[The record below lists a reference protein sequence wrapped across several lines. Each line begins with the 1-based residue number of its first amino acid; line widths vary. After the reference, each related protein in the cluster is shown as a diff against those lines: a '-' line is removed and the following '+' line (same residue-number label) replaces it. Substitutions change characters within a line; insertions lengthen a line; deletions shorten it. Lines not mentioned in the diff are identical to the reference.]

1 MRAFRDVPI
10 RRKLILIIMLTSSV
24 AFLLGGA
31 AYLTYDL
38 FTFRRMMTRD
48 LTVLAEI
55 IGANST
61 ASLVFND
68 QSSAEETL
76 AALAAEQH
84 IVSAVLYAKDGGVF
98 AKYLRGDMPGDFS
111 LPKPEEDGHGFEDGH
126 LVLFRRIVLQGEKI
140 GTIYIQSDMQVFYS
154 RLKQYTTIGAIIML
168 AVSFVAF
175 LLSSKLQRVISG
187 PILHLAQTT
196 RVVSVEKDYSVRAV
210 KQSEDE
216 LGLLIDGFNEMLT
229 QIQNRDAE
237 LMASKERAEAATRA
251 KSEFLASM
259 SHELRTPLNAVIG
272 FSEVLLERM
281 FGDLNT
287 KQEEYLRDIHESGQ
301 HLLSLINDILDLSKV
316 EAGRMGLELTT
327 FDLPMA
333 LDNALTLVKERGSRH
348 GIQLALEVDDRLG
361 DFTADERKI
370 KQILVN
376 LLSNAIKFTPNG
388 GKIALRARLTDSLA
402 EVSVSDTGIGIAP
415 EDHRRIFDE
424 FRQVGGDYARKGEG
438 TGLGLTLAKKFV
450 ELHGGKIWVESELG
464 RGSTFTFTLPVRAPL
479 GKVAAASV
487 VTLAAPSQSRL
498 VLVVE
503 DDKRSA
509 KLLSTYLM
517 EAGFRVET
525 APDGETGFENAR
537 ALRPAVIT
545 LDILLPKLDGWDF
558 LARIKENPETRE
570 IPIIIVSIVDQ
581 RGKGFAL
588 GAADYL
594 IKPVRRE
601 ELIAAVQRFST
612 PTKLRGETVKVL
624 AIDDD
629 PMALELI
636 GGILEPEGYRIL
648 RATGGEKGVA
658 LAKAELPGLIILDLL
673 MPEVDGFTVLDQV
686 REDPAIR
693 ETPVLVLT
701 NKDLSPEE
709 KERLNGRIS
718 YLAHKGEFNREKFL
732 AMVHHLIGL

>member
-1 MRAFRDVPI
+1 MRVFRAAPI
-10 RRKLILIIMLTSSV
+10 KRKLILIIMLTSSV
-24 AFLLGGA
+24 AILLGGA

-38 FTFRRMMTRD
+38 LTFRTLMARQ
-48 LTVLAEI
+48 LAVLAEI

-61 ASLVFND
+61 AALSFND
-68 QSSAEETL
+68 PASAQETL
-76 AALAAEQH
+76 AALAADEN
-84 IVSAVLYAKDGGVF
+84 IVSAALYTKDGRIF
-98 AKYLRGDMPGDFS
+98 AKYLRSDVTGEFS
-111 LPKPEEDGHGFEDGH
+111 TPEPEKDGHRFEDGH
-126 LVLFRRIVLQGEKI
+126 LVLFQPIVLQGDRI
-140 GTIYIQSDMQVFYS
+140 GTIYILSDMQVFYS
-154 RLKQYTTIGAIIML
+154 RLKQYTSIGAIVML

-175 LLSSKLQRVISG
+175 LLSSKLQRVISE
-187 PILHLAQTT
+187 PILHLAQTA

-216 LGLLIDGFNEMLT
+216 LGVLIDGFNDMLT
-229 QIQNRDAE
+229 QIQNRDVE

-272 FSEVLLERM
+272 FSEVLLEKM
-281 FGDLNT
+281 FGDINA
-287 KQEEYLRDIHESGQ
+287 KQEEYLRDILESGR

-316 EAGRMGLELTT
+316 EAGWMELELTT
-327 FDLPMA
+327 FDVPMA
-333 LDNALTLVKERGSRH
+333 LDNTLMLVKERASRH
-348 GIQLALEVDDRLG
+348 GIQLALDVDERLG

-370 KQILVN
+370 KQVLLN
-376 LLSNAIKFTPNG
+376 LLSNAIKFTPEG
-388 GKIALRARLTDSLA
+388 GKISVRASLDRDH
-402 EVSVSDTGIGIAP
+402 VLISVSDTGVGIAP
-415 EDHRRIFDE
+415 ENHQRIFEE
-424 FRQVGGDYARKGEG
+424 FRRVGDDEMRKTEG

-450 ELHGGKIWVESELG
+450 ELHGGRIWVESEVG
-464 RGSTFTFTLPVRAPL
+464 RGSTFTFTLPIQAPL
-479 GKVAAASV
+479 GKVAEASV
-487 VTLAAPSQSRL
+487 VPPAALSHSRL
-498 VLVVE
+498 VLAVE
-503 DDKRSA
+503 DDTRSA
-509 KLLSTYLM
+509 KLLSTHLM
-517 EAGFRVET
+517 EAGFRVEI
-525 APDGETGFENAR
+525 APDAETGLEKAQ
-537 ALRPAVIT
+537 ALQPAVIT
-545 LDILLPKLDGWDF
+545 LDILLPKVDGWNF

-570 IPIIIVSIVDQ
+570 IPVIIVSIVDQ

-594 IKPVRRE
+594 IKPVQRE
-601 ELIAAVQRFST
+601 ELITAVRRFST

-629 PMALELI
+629 PIALELI